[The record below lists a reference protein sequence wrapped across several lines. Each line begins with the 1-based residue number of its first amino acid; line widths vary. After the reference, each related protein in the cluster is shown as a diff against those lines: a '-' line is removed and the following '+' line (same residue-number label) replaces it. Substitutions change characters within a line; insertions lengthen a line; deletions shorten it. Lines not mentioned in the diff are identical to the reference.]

1 MYMNHKNVSL
11 EIKGQVCILS
21 INHPPVNSFNYATI
35 QDMESAVDEI
45 ENNHAIRAVIITGSG
60 EKGFSSGF
68 DATDV
73 ANADAMEKK
82 GSVLWTRLENMSK
95 PIIAAMNGFA
105 LGAGCELA
113 LACHFRIIEDKLK
126 ARIGLPELKLGMFP
140 LWGGTQRLP
149 MIVGKAKALEMIL
162 LSKEMSPEEAFEAG
176 LVHKISKEGELMKDA
191 LDIAYRLAQAPP
203 LAVKSTLKAMNT
215 GLDKGITEGL
225 KVELEEIGKVKHSKD
240 IQEGFLA
247 FFEKRVPVFT
257 GE

>member
-1 MYMNHKNVSL
+1 MNYNNVSL
-11 EIKGQVCILS
+11 ETKDHVCILS
-21 INHPPVNSFNYATI
+21 INHPPVNSFNYSTI
-35 QDMESAVDEI
+35 QDMELAVDEI
-45 ENNHAIRAVIITGSG
+45 ESNREIRAVIITGAG

-68 DATDV
+68 DVTDV
-73 ANADAMEKK
+73 ANAGAMEKK

-113 LACHFRIIEDKLK
+113 LACHFRIIEDKPK
-126 ARIGLPELKLGMFP
+126 ARISLPELKLGMFP

-149 MIVGKAKALEMIL
+149 MIVGKTKALEMIL
-162 LSKEMSPEEAFEAG
+162 LSKEISPAEALETG
-176 LVHKISKEGELMKDA
+176 IVYKISREGELMKDA
-191 LDIAYRLAQAPP
+191 LDLAHRLSQAPP

-215 GLDKGITEGL
+215 GLDKGISEGL
-225 KVELEEIGKVKHSKD
+225 KVELEEIGKVKNSKD

-247 FFEKRVPVFT
+247 FFEKRTPVFT